1 MRVEKKD
8 EYMVICHNPQVYSPV
23 LPKAEAER
31 LRQEW
36 SEAGIECE
44 VVEAAVGRAL
54 RRDLTQSNTLRTLH

>member
-54 RRDLTQSNTLRTLH
+54 RHELTDPNPVRILH